1 MATQV
6 LFVCLGNICRS
17 PTAHG
22 LFQHKVERAGL
33 TQEIHIESAG
43 TGAWHVG
50 KSPDARAQAKAAERG
65 YDLSAI
71 RARQV
76 EPADFERF
84 DYILAMDESNLDDL
98 QSMAPENFSG
108 QLSLFLDFAG
118 NAEHREV
125 PDPYYGGDRG
135 FELVLDLVEQAC
147 DGLLQEI
154 RQAGNQLRRDV

>member
-22 LFQHKVERAGL
+22 LFQHKVKQAGL
-33 TQEIHIESAG
+33 TDNIHIESAG

-50 KSPDARAQAKAAERG
+50 KTPDVRAQAKAAERG
-65 YDLSAI
+65 YDLSYI

-76 EPADFERF
+76 EPSDFERF
-84 DYILAMDESNLDDL
+84 DYILAMDESNLDEL
-98 QSMAPENFSG
+98 QRMAPSNYSG
-108 QLSLFLDFAG
+108 HLSLFLDFA
-118 NAEHREV
+118 NDADHREV
-125 PDPYYGGDRG
+125 PDPYYGGDQG

-147 DGLLQEI
+147 EGLLSEI
-154 RQAGNQLRRDV
+154 RNKGKQ

>member
-22 LFQHKVERAGL
+22 LFQHKVEQAGL
-33 TQEIHIESAG
+33 TDRVHIESAG

-50 KSPDARAQAKAAERG
+50 KTPDARAQAKAAERG
-65 YDLSAI
+65 YDLSYI

-76 EPADFERF
+76 EAADFERF
-84 DYILAMDESNLDDL
+84 DYILAMDKSNLSDL
-98 QSMAPENFSG
+98 QSMAPREYPA
-108 QLSLFLDFAG
+108 QLRLFLEFAN
-118 NAEHREV
+118 NAHHVEV
-125 PDPYYGGDRG
+125 PDPYYGGDAG

-147 DGLLQEI
+147 DGLLSNILNKGEQ
-154 RQAGNQLRRDV
+154 